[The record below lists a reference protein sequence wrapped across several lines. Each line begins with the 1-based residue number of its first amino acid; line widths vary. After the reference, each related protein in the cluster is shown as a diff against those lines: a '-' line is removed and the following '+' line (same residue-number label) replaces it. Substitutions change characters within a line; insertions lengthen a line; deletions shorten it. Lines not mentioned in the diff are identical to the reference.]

1 MAAYAPAGQPANI
14 INHFVFVVD
23 ESYSM
28 KHLKDTTIRVFDGF
42 ITRLA
47 AKSRAKEQETR
58 VTVYFFNS
66 YGTERCVIYD
76 MDVLRVP
83 SLAGMYRPD
92 GNTALLRT
100 FLLAIRDLRELP
112 QKYGDHSFAVFGFTD
127 GQENDSARP
136 RTPAMQSRVI
146 AELHQ
151 AILTAPDNETYG
163 LFVPDQEGVHDAKSF
178 GFPAG
183 NISIWNPNS
192 AEGIEEVGRLLD
204 DVTEGYMEGRK
215 RGVRGYSASS
225 SARGGGLFRMADFSP
240 SDVRTS
246 LTPVAPGSFFY
257 LDVTQG
263 HRDPG
268 SDGARLD
275 HFYESETDKP
285 YPKGRCYYEFTKA
298 EKVQGY
304 KQVAVEVGGVL
315 YSGTLDET
323 RALLGLPMDHE
334 VKLRPDQKAGA
345 TIFIQS
351 TSNNRKLL
359 PGTRL
364 LVMR

>member
-1 MAAYAPAGQPANI
+1 MADYRPASAPANI
-14 INHFVFVVD
+14 INHFILIVD

-28 KHLKDTTIRVFDGF
+28 SHLKNTTIKVFDGF
-42 ITRLA
+42 IARLA
-47 AKSRAKEQETR
+47 AKSKAREQETR

-136 RTPAMQSRVI
+136 RTYEAQAKVI
-146 AELHQ
+146 AELSG

-163 LFVPDQEGVHDAKSF
+163 LFVPDQEGVADAKNF

-183 NISIWNPNS
+183 NISVWNPNS
-192 AEGIEEVGRLLD
+192 AEGIEEAGRLMD
-204 DVTEGYMEGRK
+204 DVAESYMEGRS

-225 SARGGGLFRMADFSP
+225 GGGLFRMRDFTAAEVTSALTPLSLGSYVMLHVTEKTPIRKFVESCGITYVP
-240 SDVRTS
+240 SDGKAFYQ
-246 LTPVAPGSFFY
+246 LTAPVTVQDYKEVVIEHNGQFY
-257 LDVTQG
+257 TG
-263 HRDPG
+263 E
-268 SDGARLD
+268 SAR
-275 HFYESETDKP
+275 
-285 YPKGRCYYEFTKA
+285 
-298 EKVQGY
+298 Q
-304 KQVAVEVGGVL
+304 
-315 YSGTLDET
+315 
-323 RALLGLPMDHE
+323 LLGLPDTGS
-334 VKLRPDQKAGA
+334 VKVHLEPKPGM
-345 TIFIQS
+345 TVFFQS
-351 TSNNRKLL
+351 TSVNRNLFG
-359 PGTRL
+359 GTRL

>member
-1 MAAYAPAGQPANI
+1 MRVPQSGQPANI
-14 INHFVFVVD
+14 INHFILIVD

-28 KHLKDTTIRVFDGF
+28 WHLKDTTVKVFDAF
-42 ITRLA
+42 ISRLA
-47 AKSRAKEQETR
+47 DRSRAKEQETR

-66 YGTERCVIYD
+66 HGTQRCVIYD

-83 SLAGMYRPD
+83 SLDGMYHPS
-92 GNTALLRT
+92 GNTALLQT
-100 FLLAIRDLRELP
+100 FLLAIQDLRELP

-136 RTPAMQSRVI
+136 RTYQAQSRVI
-146 AELHQ
+146 AELNQ

-163 LFVPDQEGVHDAKSF
+163 LFVPDQGGVHEAKSF

-192 AEGIEEVGRLLD
+192 AEGIEEAGRLLD
-204 DVTEGYMEGRK
+204 DVAEAYMEGRK
-215 RGVRGYSASS
+215 RGVRGYTARSASGS
-225 SARGGGLFRMADFSP
+225 GGLFRIADFTPGDVVSQLSP
-240 SDVRTS
+240 VT
-246 LTPVAPGSFFY
+246 PGSFFF
-257 LDVTQG
+257 LDVTQS

-275 HFYESETDKP
+275 HFYEAETKRP
-285 YPKGRCYYEFTKA
+285 YPKGRCYYEFTKT

-304 KQVAVEVGGVL
+304 KQVAIEVGGTL

-323 RALLGLPMDHE
+323 RGLLGLPMDHE
-334 VKLRPDQKAGA
+334 VKLRPDQKEGA

-351 TSNNRKLL
+351 TSNNRKLM

-364 LVMR
+364 LVLR